1 MCVYGGESLER
12 LMWISLFTTP
22 ILTVLGND
30 YTPLYLCVCIQDYF
44 RTLFHVIFSDQP
56 ERREKER
63 AAYIY
68 FMDYVE
74 DCEGI

>member
-1 MCVYGGESLER
+1 M
-12 LMWISLFTTP
+12 
-22 ILTVLGND
+22 
-30 YTPLYLCVCIQDYF
+30 
-44 RTLFHVIFSDQP
+44 IFSDQP

-74 DCEGI
+74 DCEGIYANFVTILFWEGGWYCLTFIV

>member
-1 MCVYGGESLER
+1 
-12 LMWISLFTTP
+12 MWISLFTTP
-22 ILTVLGND
+22 ILAVLGND
-30 YTPLYLCVCIQDYF
+30 YAPLYLCVCLQDYF

-56 ERREKER
+56 ERREKEH